1 MLKRSRNEWNTWK
14 EINKVMKE
22 RISSTSTSPLDNN
35 LDFVF
40 SYVDLMFA
48 SVDICE
54 EKRGER
60 EGEVGVV

>member
-1 MLKRSRNEWNTWK
+1 
-14 EINKVMKE
+14 MKE